1 MNNREEEEEEGGREG
16 VGSRRVGDLFSF
28 LFFNKGGLKECL
40 GGLSQRDSDSFHA
53 EYRFETQRDERGHE

>member
-1 MNNREEEEEEGGREG
+1 VNNREEEEEVEGGKGWGQGEW
-16 VGSRRVGDLFSF
+16 GDLFSF

-53 EYRFETQRDERGHE
+53 EYRFETQGDERGHE